1 VEIKNMRLHSV
12 VNGWSEPATMR
23 RRGMI
28 FIIILLLL
36 ASFISCTSALP
47 NGTET
52 PITTWPTV
60 QSESAPAIYGDKIV
74 WEDIRDSSIN
84 QIYLYDLASGEE
96 YPIDPSLNFQYHPAI
111 FGNTVVWIEPDFSG
125 SDAKIVAYDVPSL
138 TRNEYNGNYDNTI
151 YEYNFPKIYGNA
163 LVWQDY
169 NVTNS
174 NWDISV
180 VRNSG
185 LQPELIV
192 YGDGDQK
199 HPEIYQD
206 VIVYEN
212 WTGIAYNSPSDIWL
226 YNLSTDTA
234 VPVSEQ
240 FYQETFPHIYG
251 EKIVWEATNLTF
263 DDPEPHIH
271 VFDQGVK
278 TRLTPLN
285 ETPFRQLH
293 PAIYGDRVVVEN
305 YWEQTADPDIY
316 LYDLLT
322 GTETW
327 VAPNDLSGSQ
337 INPDI
342 YDSRIVWVDSRA
354 GQTDKDIFLFTL
366 GPAVVCPVADFSAT
380 PASGSPGLSV
390 TFTETTQGTPVLYH
404 SWNFG
409 DGSPWSLNPVVP
421 VTHQFV
427 SAGIYPVKLTVGN
440 TLCRNITPDICKYKI
455 YIDAPPEAD
464 FSAAPLYGFAP
475 LTVHFTDT
483 SCGGPKSW
491 AWDFGDGTSSA
502 EQNPSHVYNQP
513 GSSYTVSLTVNNT
526 FSSGITNTKTQT
538 DYIRTLIGV
547 SENSVIPVEGITTDQ
562 RYRKPFVVY
571 DGSLLSSYSA
581 DAGWSFFASEPP
593 EEYGWQNITFVSS
606 DETGF
611 NELANRTIIGN
622 FSTVYFHTR
631 DLKATNLTHQMG
643 VNYKFSDTSYPARS
657 TITSELWEGAIPA
670 DTAAF
675 EYFASLIPPTG
686 STTVS
691 AIPFTAHITKNP
703 PFGQGTA
710 TINMSISSLW
720 YDSIQETPTTP
731 VIIIGTGVNS
741 LGNTM
746 GIGLKPTRNRVGDM
760 DYFTAEVP
768 LYFTTFGLAQVSGN
782 GNPIQLVTLTVAS
795 HTGLGGGSSEG
806 PVVVLTTPVP
816 VITTPSLP
824 DPGKT
829 GKLYSNAQGV
839 ITQKTILQSTD
850 GIATVSIGEGVL
862 AQDLEGKPL
871 SSVTIK
877 AIPQDTVPALPAG
890 SPFTLLG
897 KAYDLQPDSCM
908 FSPSIS
914 LDFIVSQAHWG
925 QDYMVKTYDQ
935 KDKTWQDVPT
945 SYNPNTGIVSAQIS
959 HFCFFA
965 LFSKEATPIQYQ
977 TVTSIPTQIPT
988 SVVAP
993 PPPTAMSTFSGM
1005 ILWIIDMAV
1014 KNALLTA
1021 GLVIL
1026 AVAVFMYG
1034 RKRRRDRIMYLL

>member
-1 VEIKNMRLHSV
+1 MKLHSV
-12 VNGWSEPATMR
+12 VNGRSEPAKMR
-23 RRGMI
+23 EMRMI
-28 FIIILLLL
+28 LIIVLLFL
-36 ASFISCTSALP
+36 ASLTSFTSALP

-52 PITTWPTV
+52 PITTRPTAALG
-60 QSESAPAIYGDKIV
+60 SAPAISGDKIV
-74 WEDIRDSSIN
+74 WEDIRDSFIS

-96 YPIDPSLNFQYHPAI
+96 YPLNPSPNYQYHPSI
-111 FGNTVVWIEPDFSG
+111 YGNTVVWAEPDFLG
-125 SDAKIVAYDVPSL
+125 SDSKIVNYDTTSL
-138 TRNEYNGNYDNTI
+138 TRNEYNGYYDSMN
-151 YEYNFPKIYGNA
+151 YEYNYPKISGNTI
-163 LVWQDY
+163 VWQDY

-206 VIVYEN
+206 YIVYEN
-212 WTGIAYNSPSDIWL
+212 WTGNALNSPSDIWL

-240 FYQETFPHIYG
+240 FYQETFPHNYG
-251 EKIVWEATNLTF
+251 EKIVWEATNLT
-263 DDPEPHIH
+263 DDKIHIH
-271 VFDQGVK
+271 VFDKGAI
-278 TRLTPLN
+278 TRLTPLTA
-285 ETPFRQLH
+285 TPFDQLH
-293 PAIYGDRVVVEN
+293 PSINDNKVVVED
-305 YWEQTADPDIY
+305 YRRPVALPDIY

-327 VAPNDLSGSQ
+327 VAPNNLSGSQ
-337 INPDI
+337 MNPDI
-342 YDSRIVWVDSRA
+342 YDSRIVWADSRA
-354 GQTDKDIFLFTL
+354 GQSDQDIFLFTL
-366 GPAVVCPVADFSAT
+366 GPAVACPAAGFSAT

-404 SWNFG
+404 SWNFS

-440 TLCRNITPDICKYKI
+440 ALCRNISPDICKYKI

-464 FSAAPLYGFAP
+464 FSAAPLYGFTP

-491 AWDFGDGTSSA
+491 IWDFGDGTTST

-513 GSSYTVSLTVNNT
+513 GFSYTVSLTVNNT
-526 FSSGITNTKTQT
+526 FGSGITNTKTQT
-538 DYIRTLIGV
+538 DYIRTLIGA
-547 SENSVIPVEGITTDQ
+547 SEISVLPIKGITTDQ

-571 DGSLLSSYSA
+571 NGSLLSSYSA
-581 DAGWSFFASEPP
+581 DADWSFFASEPP
-593 EEYGWQNITFVSS
+593 EEYGWQNISFVSS

-611 NELANRTIIGN
+611 NELANQTIIGN

-631 DLKATNLTHQMG
+631 DLTATNLTHQIG
-643 VNYKFSDTSYPARS
+643 VNYKFSDTNYPARS

-670 DTAAF
+670 DIATF

-691 AIPFTAHITKNP
+691 TIPFTARITKNP
-703 PFGQGTA
+703 LFGQGTA

-731 VIIIGTGVNS
+731 VIIIGTGYDS

-746 GIGLKPTRNRVGDM
+746 GIGLKPTRNRAGDM
-760 DYFTAEVP
+760 DFFTAEVP
-768 LYFTTFGLAQVSGN
+768 LYFSTFGLAQVSGN
-782 GNPIQLVTLTVAS
+782 GNPIQLLTLSVAS
-795 HTGLGGGSSEG
+795 HTGSGSGSEGG
-806 PVVVLTTPVP
+806 PVVVLTTPAP

-862 AQDLEGKPL
+862 ALDSEGNPL

-890 SPFTLLG
+890 SPFTPLG
-897 KAYDLQPDSCM
+897 ETYDLQPDTCT
-908 FSPSIS
+908 FSPSVS
-914 LDFIVSQAHWG
+914 LDFIVPQAHWG
-925 QDYMVKTYDQ
+925 QDFMVKTYDRN
-935 KDKTWQDVPT
+935 DNTWQDVPT

-965 LFSKEATPIQYQ
+965 LFSKEVAPVQNR
-977 TVTSIPTQIPT
+977 TVTNIPTQIPT

-1014 KNALLTA
+1014 KNALLSA

-1026 AVAVFMYG
+1026 AVAVFLYG